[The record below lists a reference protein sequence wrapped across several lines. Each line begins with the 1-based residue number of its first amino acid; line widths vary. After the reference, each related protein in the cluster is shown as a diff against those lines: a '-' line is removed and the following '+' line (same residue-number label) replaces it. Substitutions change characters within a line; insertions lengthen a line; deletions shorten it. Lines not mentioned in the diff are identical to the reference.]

1 MTRAELRAFVIGALF
16 ALAVALGALAWHDA
30 TLRAAH
36 ASELKTYRGLY
47 LAAKTAVRRDSVE
60 VVKYVTRTR
69 TLRDTVLENLTDTL
83 KVKEYVYQ
91 TDTLREKCLACIASA
106 SRLSVVGDT
115 LLRKERA
122 NGRRW
127 YDRIGVG
134 PGYGLLLDRETG
146 TVRHGPTLTLTV
158 RVWP

>member
-1 MTRAELRAFVIGALF
+1 MTRAELRAFVIGGLF
-16 ALAVALGALAWHDA
+16 ALTVALGAMAWHDA
-30 TLRAAH
+30 TLRTAH
-36 ASELKTYRGLY
+36 ARELKVYRGLY

-91 TDTLREKCLACIASA
+91 TDTLREKCMACIASA
-106 SRLSVVGDT
+106 SALGRLGDST
-115 LLRKERA
+115 IAVAGADR
-122 NGRRW
+122 RRW

-134 PGYGLLLDRETG
+134 PGYGILFDRQSG
-146 TVRHGPTLTLTV
+146 VVRHGPTLTLTV
-158 RVWP
+158 RLWP